1 MRKETLA
8 RILILLLAG
17 AAIAAPLLARWFSA
31 QPPLLHAR
39 MAETGGWTLEGAPAG
54 NPGDLTAVAGEP
66 LRLRLTSDD
75 VVHSFAVG
83 HGAGMPAGVAAV
95 DILPG
100 EISEVT
106 LTFDRPGKYTY
117 YCTRWCSVNHWRMRG
132 VIEVSASAAPAAG
145 DQSGSPAPA
154 AEAPTPAAPL
164 YLQLG
169 LDLDAARPTPAAL
182 PARPPSASRGAGLE
196 ARLPAEFL
204 APDYYRSHSPAEVW
218 SGLRQD
224 STLARFNDQDL
235 WDLVALAWSA
245 QSTPASLNAAA
256 QTYAQNCA
264 ACHGEMGDGAGIF
277 ADDLAPPEST
287 EHAAMPAGEMTAA
300 PADFSDPSRLL
311 SASPALLHGKIL
323 RGGMG
328 TGMPYWGP
336 IFTDQQIWDLVAYLY
351 TIPFPQEP

>member
-1 MRKETLA
+1 MRKETFA
-8 RILILLLAG
+8 RILVLLLVG
-17 AAIAAPLLARWFSA
+17 AVLAVPLLVRRLSA
-31 QPPLLHAR
+31 LPPLLHAR
-39 MAETGGWTLEGAPAG
+39 MAETGGWTLEGASAG

-83 HGAGMPAGVAAV
+83 HGSGMPAGVAAV

-106 LTFDRPGKYTY
+106 LTFERPGKYTY

-132 VIEVSASAAPAAG
+132 VIEVTAAASRESYELASPT
-145 DQSGSPAPA
+145 GSP
-154 AEAPTPAAPL
+154 THAAPL

-169 LDLDAARPTPAAL
+169 LDLDTERPAPAVL
-182 PARPPSASRGAGLE
+182 PVQPPSASRGAALDTQ
-196 ARLPAEFL
+196 LPEEFL
-204 APDYYRSHSPAEVW
+204 TPEYYRSHSPTELW
-218 SGLRQD
+218 SGLRTD
-224 STLARFNDQDL
+224 SSLSRFNDQDL

-245 QSTPASLNAAA
+245 RSTPAALSAAA

-264 ACHGEMGDGAGIF
+264 ACHGERGAGNGVF
-277 ADDLAPPEST
+277 ADDLTPPET
-287 EHAAMPAGEMTAA
+287 GEHAAMPAGEMTAA
-300 PADFSDPSRLL
+300 PADFSDPARLL
-311 SASPALLHGKIL
+311 SASPALVHGKIL

-336 IFTDQQIWDLVAYLY
+336 IFTDQQIWDLVAYLF
-351 TIPFPQEP
+351 TFQFEQEP